1 MKKAHTT
8 QPARQPARESFRSS
22 GEGGFSNAC
31 ILFGLLV
38 FFAGIVLS
46 LFAAANPQRLPHDDA
61 PNANRPLRHVHG
73 PPRAPAGGVYATWVT
88 GYNGPENNIDEAHA
102 IAVDGSGNVYV
113 TGWSTGNGVGF
124 DYATIKYNSAGQ
136 RQWVARYTGFQGY
149 GEDKANAIAVDG
161 SGNVYVTG
169 RSTGIGTAEDYATIK
184 YNSAGQQQWVARYNG
199 PGNSTDVASAI
210 AIDGSG
216 NVYVTGTS
224 DSGSH
229 GSNYDYATIKYN
241 SDGQQQWVARYDGP
255 AHDGD
260 DAYAI
265 ALDSSGNVYVTGVDV
280 GSGTGADYATIKYN
294 SAGQQQW
301 VARYNGP
308 ANGDDYAFALAV
320 DTSGNVY
327 ATGQSRGAGVNF
339 DYATVK
345 YDSTGQQQWVARY
358 HGPGTGGDAA
368 SGIAVD
374 KSGSVYVTGT
384 SNGDY
389 ATIKYDS
396 TGQQQWIDRYHG
408 PVNSGNEAHAIAL
421 DSSGNVYVTGQSYAA
436 GGDTDCA
443 TVKYDSTGQEQWV
456 IRYNG
461 SGNPYDFAF
470 AMAVDAS
477 ANVYV
482 TGESNA
488 DYVTI
493 KYVQGPTPTPTASPT
508 PTATASPTPTPT
520 FPQTTPCTVPGWQPG
535 PDMPS
540 TGVRMVGVY
549 FPINGNFYAI
559 GGRSMDGV
567 GTDLTHPFEYNP
579 GSNTWAIKSA
589 TYPDNQVSNMACG
602 VLTDSGTP
610 YIYCVGGSAGGQ
622 TTATDRVFR
631 YNPVNDTMESVAA
644 PWPGDS
650 DGITLPGGFTVFN
663 NKLYILGGF
672 RINTATTNQIWE
684 FTPANNTWVQKTVLP
699 VARAYIPAVTYF
711 SFIYTAGGSDWN
723 GTDLVDTNDSF
734 RYDPVT
740 DSIIAIPNI
749 PRATGETRA
758 LKFAGGVG
766 RCAPAI
772 WVMGG
777 GRTPPNPSNEV
788 DIACSPWETGPPF
801 VTPRRNFPT
810 DTDGGG
816 VSFGTGRI
824 WLAGGYGSD
833 GTPLSSME
841 IYCHTVPTPSE
852 PPMTPTSTPTA
863 TPTLTITP
871 GVTPTPS
878 DCPGG
883 CTPSPTPTATL
894 APSSTPTA
902 TAGKTGTPRPR
913 PTPPPRPVPYTPTP
927 TPSGTPSP
935 SPTPS
940 ASPIVTPR
948 PRPTPLPRL

>member
-1 MKKAHTT
+1 MKKKLTAQHVHRSLGEGGSAS
-8 QPARQPARESFRSS
+8 ARQPARESFRSTL
-22 GEGGFSNAC
+22 GEGGFSNLC
-31 ILFGLLV
+31 IFVGLLV
-38 FFAGIVLS
+38 FFAGLLLA

-61 PNANRPLRHVHG
+61 RNAGRHMRRVNG
-73 PPRAPAGGVYATWVT
+73 PPVAPAGGVYATWVA
-88 GYNGPENNIDEAHA
+88 GYNGPGNGGDSASA
-102 IAVDGSGNVYV
+102 IAVDDSGNVYV
-113 TGWSTGNGVGF
+113 TGGSDGIGS
-124 DYATIKYNSAGQ
+124 DYATVKYDSAGQ
-136 RQWVARYTGFQGY
+136 QQWLARYTAY
-149 GEDKANAIAVDG
+149 GNDTAYAIALDA

-169 RSTGIGTAEDYATIK
+169 RSPGAGTAEDYATIK

-199 PGNSTDVASAI
+199 PANFTDVAYAI
-210 AIDGSG
+210 AVDASGNVYVTGQSDSGGQGSNYDYATIKYNADGQEQWVARYDGPANDGDAAYALAIDGSG
-216 NVYVTGTS
+216 NVYVTGVS
-224 DSGSH
+224 
-229 GSNYDYATIKYN
+229 
-241 SDGQQQWVARYDGP
+241 
-255 AHDGD
+255 
-260 DAYAI
+260 
-265 ALDSSGNVYVTGVDV
+265 V

-308 ANGDDYAFALAV
+308 VNDDDYGYAMAV
-320 DTSGNVY
+320 DKSGSIYV
-327 ATGQSRGAGVNF
+327 TGWSRGSGTDF

-345 YDSTGQQQWVARY
+345 YNSAGQQQWAARY
-358 HGPGTGGDAA
+358 AGPGGGFCQAQAIAIDD
-368 SGIAVD
+368 SGN
-374 KSGSVYVTGT
+374 VYVTGHSPGAGT
-384 SNGDY
+384 GEDY

-396 TGQQQWIDRYHG
+396 AGQQQWAARYNG
-408 PVNSGNEAHAIAL
+408 PANSADVAYAIAL
-421 DSSGNVYVTGQSYAA
+421 DSSGNVYVTGQSGGA

-443 TVKYDSTGQEQWV
+443 TVKYDSTGQEEWV
-456 IRYNG
+456 IGYNG
-461 SGNPYDFAF
+461 PGNSYDFAF
-470 AMAVDAS
+470 AMAVDKS

-488 DYVTI
+488 DYTTI

-508 PTATASPTPTPT
+508 PTATASPSPTPT
-520 FPQTTPCTVPGWQPG
+520 APIPLPCTTQGWSAG

-549 FPINGNFYAI
+549 FPINGKFYAV

-567 GTDLTHPFEYNP
+567 GNDFAHPFEYNP
-579 GSNTWAIKSA
+579 GFNIWTIKSA
-589 TYPDNQVSNMACG
+589 TFPDNQVSDMACG
-602 VLTDSGTP
+602 VLYDSSTP

-622 TTATDRVFR
+622 TTATNRVFR
-631 YNPVNDTMESVAA
+631 YNPITDTMESLAA

-650 DGITLPGGFTVFN
+650 DGITLPGGFTVLN

-684 FTPANNTWVQKTVLP
+684 FTPTTNVWVQKSAVLP
-699 VARAYIPAVTYF
+699 VARGYIPTVNYF
-711 SFIYTAGGSDWN
+711 GFIYTTGGSDWD
-723 GTDLVDTNDSF
+723 GTNLVDTNDSF

-816 VSFGTGRI
+816 VNFGTGRL

-841 IYCHTVPTPSE
+841 IYCHTVPTPSS

-871 GVTPTPS
+871 GVTPTPT

-883 CTPSPTPTATL
+883 CTPSPTPTATGT
-894 APSSTPTA
+894 ATATATPTA
-902 TAGKTGTPRPR
+902 TPTPSPRPRFAPTPRPHA
-913 PTPPPRPVPYTPTP
+913 TPPPRP
-927 TPSGTPSP
+927 
-935 SPTPS
+935 
-940 ASPIVTPR
+940 
-948 PRPTPLPRL
+948 